1 MATWVES
8 DRDAQL
14 SSSVTSESDTSVG
27 RVHVRTQGLSFVLW
41 RLAAYDYYGLVSVLV
56 QLEQ

>member
-8 DRDAQL
+8 DRDDQL
-14 SSSVTSESDTSVG
+14 SSSVTSESDTSVS

-41 RLAAYDYYGLVSVLV
+41 RLAAHDYTGLFQS
-56 QLEQ
+56 